1 MAGPLTI
8 AIEPAKALSASGE
21 ASLLQ
26 EALLKKPDSPA
37 LRSKFA
43 KVLNELDRFDETIAL
58 LGSSLDG
65 LDGTDALVL
74 AQACFALHDGHHLDL
89 ASLAA
94 DRALSTAGSK
104 SEMSR
109 AMADQAKVKL
119 RLSDSDAAISILRAA
134 LALDINCN
142 ATFKR
147 LAVQL
152 LRQGDYPAV
161 DELTDRM
168 IASGVC
174 HSRVLAARTM
184 ALASIGRDEAARAN
198 AGIDRF
204 LLNTPITPPA
214 GWNSLAE
221 FNSALTAELT
231 GNQDMRQDRF
241 GTASLRTKRLDAPS
255 ASHNPLW
262 IALLEQIA
270 RTVESWAA
278 TLPLDGHPWFDAR
291 PERALLRSW
300 CVITEA
306 DGHERWHMHPDGW
319 LSGGY
324 YPIIPPGL
332 GDDQE
337 NAGNIAFGLPDGLA
351 GADAV
356 ARFGELSVLPE
367 PGQLMLF
374 PSHAYHR
381 TYPHSRSA
389 LRICVAFDI
398 IPA

>member
-184 ALASIGRDEAARAN
+184 ARASIGRDEAARAN

-221 FNSALTAELT
+221 FSSSVSAVSKSSPPRRIVCINS
-231 GNQDMRQDRF
+231 
-241 GTASLRTKRLDAPS
+241 PS
-255 ASHNPLW
+255 RVSKV
-262 IALLEQIA
+262 
-270 RTVESWAA
+270 TSS
-278 TLPLDGHPWFDAR
+278 T
-291 PERALLRSW
+291 
-300 CVITEA
+300 
-306 DGHERWHMHPDGW
+306 
-319 LSGGY
+319 
-324 YPIIPPGL
+324 
-332 GDDQE
+332 
-337 NAGNIAFGLPDGLA
+337 
-351 GADAV
+351 
-356 ARFGELSVLPE
+356 
-367 PGQLMLF
+367 
-374 PSHAYHR
+374 
-381 TYPHSRSA
+381 
-389 LRICVAFDI
+389 
-398 IPA
+398 